1 MHAFVGRD
9 RAETLGVAHV
19 AIGAVATGAVGL
31 PCSLSVGSGVDLLEQ
46 AGVDVVDEAG
56 HEGGVG
62 DERVRV
68 HLGDVL
74 T

>member
-31 PCSLSVGSGVDLLEQ
+31 PCSLSVGSGVDLLE
-46 AGVDVVDEAG
+46 
-56 HEGGVG
+56 
-62 DERVRV
+62 
-68 HLGDVL
+68 
-74 T
+74 